1 MQEIASLL
9 LHWFDENK
17 RSLPFRT
24 HKTPYRVW
32 VSEVMLQQTRVAA
45 VLPYYERFMRQ
56 LPTVQALAACP
67 PEKLEKL
74 WEGLGYY
81 SRARNLQKAAQ
92 IVVQQYDGELPASY
106 EALRALPGVG
116 DYTAGAVASLAFGL
130 PCVAVDGNVL
140 RVWSRLHAD
149 DSNVLV
155 PATKRRMAAQIQAVQ
170 PAQRP
175 GDFNEALME
184 LGALIC
190 LPNGEPLCTQCPW
203 HTLCLAKK
211 AGKQAQLPV
220 KTPRRSRKAL
230 SYTVALVLRRGPHPA
245 CLLEKRPSTGLLA
258 GLWQPILLEGELD
271 LPAVYNALAARGIHG
286 LSREAHPLDTARHV
300 FTHLEWHMTGWCLW
314 CEDGC
319 SAPDGC
325 VFAALEQLETQY
337 AVPNAFKAYRQ
348 HAENLLF
355 ASCKTEADRL

>member
-1 MQEIASLL
+1 MQELASLL
-9 LHWFDENK
+9 LRWFDENK
-17 RSLPFRT
+17 RSLPFRS

-32 VSEVMLQQTRVAA
+32 VSEVMLQQTRVSA

-67 PEKLEKL
+67 PEQLAKL

-92 IVVQQYDGELPASY
+92 IIVQQYNGQLPASY

-149 DSNVLV
+149 DADILA

-184 LGALIC
+184 LGALVC
-190 LPNGEPLCTQCPW
+190 VPNGEPLCGRCPW
-203 HTLCLAKK
+203 GELCLARKE
-211 AGKQAQLPV
+211 GRQTQLPV
-220 KTPRRSRKAL
+220 KAPRRARKVCC
-230 SYTVALVLRRGPHPA
+230 YTVVLVLRKAPRLA
-245 CLLEKRPSTGLLA
+245 CLLEQRPSRGLLA
-258 GLWQPILLEGELD
+258 GLWQPILLEGTRGE
-271 LPAVYNALAARGIHG
+271 PEVRAALAARGICG
-286 LSREAHPLDTARHV
+286 LAGQAQPLCAAKHI
-300 FTHLEWHMTGWCLW
+300 FTHLEWNMTGWCLW
-314 CEDGC
+314 CDAGC
-319 SAPDGC
+319 DAPSGC
-325 VFAALEQLETQY
+325 VFAAPEQLQTQY
-337 AVPNAFKAYRQ
+337 AVPNAFMAYRQ
-348 HAENLLF
+348 EAEKLLF
-355 ASCKTEADRL
+355 ASCQTNVDRI